1 MLSDRLYQ
9 EVKKQGCK
17 VRKREALVK
26 VKLVLVNIKFKLDIN
41 MPVIV
46 TNPSIGFR
54 V

>member
-1 MLSDRLYQ
+1 MSSDRLYQ

-26 VKLVLVNIKFKLDIN
+26 VKLVLVNIRFKLNIS

-46 TNPSIGFR
+46 TNLDIGFGA
-54 V
+54 

>member
-1 MLSDRLYQ
+1 MSSDRLYQ

-17 VRKREALVK
+17 IRKRETLVK
-26 VKLVLVNIKFKLDIN
+26 VKLVLVNIRFKLDIS

-46 TNPSIGFR
+46 TNSGIEIG